1 MKFEEACKNIG
12 ITPVTLTVNI
22 GPDTYDELI
31 NIADIKGLQVDD
43 LVRNAID
50 KYLMEEFIWTNLM
63 K

>member
-12 ITPVTLTVNI
+12 ITPVKLTVNI

>member
-31 NIADIKGLQVDD
+31 NIADIKGTEVAD
-43 LVRNAID
+43 LVRDAID
-50 KYLMEEFIWTNLM
+50 KYLMEEFI
-63 K
+63 